1 MQHCQDFPCPPTK
14 GVCVRKIALAATSIV
29 LSVGLFW
36 PTQAFAIDNV
46 NTKKLRKAV
55 TVSGILQHERAFQRI
70 ANETTAPAP
79 LAHPATPRRP
89 TTW

>member
-1 MQHCQDFPCPPTK
+1 MPPTK
-14 GVCVRKIALAATSIV
+14 GVWVRKISLAATSIV

-55 TVSGILQHERAFQRI
+55 IVSGILQTFRS
-70 ANETTAPAP
+70 TTSWF
-79 LAHPATPRRP
+79 HRP
-89 TTW
+89 QSPVALRL